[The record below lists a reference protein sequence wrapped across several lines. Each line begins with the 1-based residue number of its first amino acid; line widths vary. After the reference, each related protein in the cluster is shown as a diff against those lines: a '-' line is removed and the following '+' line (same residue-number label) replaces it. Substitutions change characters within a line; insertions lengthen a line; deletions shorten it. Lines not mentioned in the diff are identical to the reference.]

1 MDLQLKGRVALVA
14 ASSHGLGYATALEL
28 AREGAHLAIC
38 ARNEVGLQ
46 AAADSI
52 RAETGARVLAVPTDV
67 TEAAQ
72 LATLVDRVV
81 EEYGGM
87 DILITNAGGPPP
99 GPFDDLDDEAWQRA
113 FELIVMS
120 AVRLIRLSLPALRIS
135 PVPSVLTVTSI
146 AVKQP
151 VPNLI
156 LSNSLRM
163 AVIGLTKTL
172 SQELGAEGI
181 RFNSILPGWTSTER
195 IYDLLENRAEANNST
210 IEQEIE
216 KQAAQ
221 SPLGRMAT
229 PQEFAKAAT
238 FLCSP
243 AASYLTGLML
253 PVDGG
258 LYMGTM

>member
-72 LATLVDRVV
+72 LTALVDRVT

-99 GPFDDLDDEAWQRA
+99 GPFDELDDTAWQRA
-113 FELIVMS
+113 FDLTVMS
-120 AVRLIRLSLPALRIS
+120 AVRLIRLSLPALRLS

-195 IYDLLENRAEANNST
+195 IYDLLENRAEANRTT
-210 IEQEIE
+210 IEQEID

-229 PQEFAKAAT
+229 PQEFGKVAT

-243 AASYLTGLML
+243 VASYLTGLML

-258 LYMGTM
+258 LYMGTL